1 MHTSTEIPEVAV
13 DGQVARTIA
22 ILGAG
27 GDLTE
32 RFLLPGIARVVDAS
46 PGVEVHIVGAART
59 AQSRDEWRGVVE
71 RSLEGAGVSRST
83 IDALVSRSEFVQTD
97 ASSADELRALLQ
109 ACPSAP
115 LLYIALPPAMGKK
128 VAAAL
133 AELELPEDLR
143 IAIEKPFGESEA
155 DARELNRALAAVIPE
170 DRLWRIDHFLGTP
183 AAVEL
188 IRSRELLEQ
197 SGVGGVHAAGG
208 EHNASGEHDASGGA
222 GTHPRPGRVEIIF
235 EEELGIE
242 GRGAF
247 YDETGALRD
256 MLQSHLL
263 LILALAAM
271 ERPADRAGAVD
282 EAVAEVLRAVRVW
295 DDSPVSARRARYTAG
310 EVGGK
315 PLPAYVDE
323 ADVDEDRNT
332 ETLAEITLRVDTP
345 RWRDVPFVLRSAKGI
360 GGARQEM
367 VLMPGDDR
375 VPATRIPLRAPAG
388 DNSADPYARVIAG
401 MLTGSTL
408 LSVRGDV
415 AEELWRI
422 VTPVLDAWKPDPS
435 GLGEYAAGS
444 AGEAAAES
452 AR

>member
-1 MHTSTEIPEVAV
+1 MHTSAEIPEVAV
-13 DGQVARTIA
+13 DGQIARTIA

-32 RFLLPGIARVVDAS
+32 RFLLPGIARVAEAS
-46 PGVEVHIVGAART
+46 PGVELHIVGAART

-71 RSLEGAGVSRST
+71 RSLDGAGVSRST
-83 IDALVSRSEFVQTD
+83 VDALVSRSEFVQTD
-97 ASSADELRALLQ
+97 ASSADELRELLE
-109 ACPSAP
+109 ACPSSP

-133 AELELPEDLR
+133 AELRLPSDLR

-155 DARELNRALAAVIPE
+155 DARELNRALAEVVPE

-188 IRSRELLEQ
+188 IRSRELIER
-197 SGVGGVHAAGG
+197 SGLPSAGVPRTLSDADADAG
-208 EHNASGEHDASGGA
+208 
-222 GTHPRPGRVEIIF
+222 PGRVEIIF

-247 YDETGALRD
+247 YDGTGALRD

-263 LILALAAM
+263 LVLALTAM
-271 ERPADRAGAVD
+271 EQPGEHAGAVD
-282 EAVAEVLRAVRVW
+282 DAVVEALRAVRLW
-295 DDSPVSARRARYTAG
+295 NDTPVSAARARYTAG
-310 EVGGK
+310 EVGGEQ
-315 PLPAYVDE
+315 LPAYADE
-323 ADVDEDRNT
+323 EDVDPGRHT

-360 GGARQEM
+360 GDARQEI
-367 VLMPGDDR
+367 VLTPGGDGGT
-375 VPATRIPLRAPAG
+375 PTRIPLRAPA
-388 DNSADPYARVIAG
+388 DDSSADPYARVVAG
-401 MLTGSTL
+401 MLAGNTL

-422 VTPVLDAWKPDPS
+422 VTPVLDAWERDANGP
-435 GLGEYAAGS
+435 GEYAAGS
-444 AGEAAAES
+444 TGEAAAES

>member
-1 MHTSTEIPEVAV
+1 MRTTVNIPEVAI
-13 DGQVARTIA
+13 DGRVARTIA

-46 PGVEVHIVGAART
+46 PEVEVHVIGAART

-71 RSLEGAGVSRST
+71 RSLEGAGVSQAT
-83 IDALVSRSEFVQTD
+83 IDGLVSRSEFVQTD
-97 ASSADELRALLQ
+97 ASSADELRELLEE
-109 ACPSAP
+109 CPSSP
-115 LLYIALPPAMGKK
+115 LLYIALPPAMGRK

-133 AELELPEDLR
+133 AELELPDDLR
-143 IAIEKPFGESEA
+143 IAIEKPFGENEA
-155 DARELNRALAAVIPE
+155 DARELNRALAEVIPE
-170 DRLWRIDHFLGTP
+170 ERLWRIDHFLGTP
-183 AAVEL
+183 TAVEL
-188 IRSRELLEQ
+188 IRSRELIEQ
-197 SGVGGVHAAGG
+197 SGVVRPHAAG
-208 EHNASGEHDASGGA
+208 EHGGA
-222 GTHPRPGRVEIIF
+222 GPGPHAGPGRVEIIF

-271 ERPADRAGAVD
+271 EHPGEHAGAVGD
-282 EAVAEVLRAVRVW
+282 AVAEVLRAVKVW

-315 PLPAYVDE
+315 RLPAYVDE
-323 ADVDEDRNT
+323 EDVDVARNT

-367 VLMPGDDR
+367 ILTPGDDGT
-375 VPATRIPLRAPAG
+375 PPTRIQLRAPAG

-401 MLTGSTL
+401 MLAGNTL

-422 VTPVLDAWKPDPS
+422 VTPVLDAWEQDTKGDTK
-435 GLGEYAAGS
+435 GLDEYAAGTRGS
-444 AGEAAAES
+444 EV
-452 AR
+452 

>member
-1 MHTSTEIPEVAV
+1 MQTSTEIPEVAV
-13 DGQVARTIA
+13 DGRIARTIA

-32 RFLLPGIARVVDAS
+32 RFLLPGIARVAEAS
-46 PGVEVHIVGAART
+46 PGVELHIVGAART
-59 AQSRDEWRGVVE
+59 EQSRDEWRAVVE

-83 IDALVSRSEFVQTD
+83 IDVLVSRSEFVQTD
-97 ASSADELRALLQ
+97 ASSADELGELLD
-109 ACPSAP
+109 ACPSSP

-133 AELELPEDLR
+133 AELELPSDLR

-155 DARELNRALAAVIPE
+155 DARELNRALAEVVPDE
-170 DRLWRIDHFLGTP
+170 RLWRIDHFLGTP
-183 AAVEL
+183 AAGEL
-188 IRSRELLEQ
+188 IRSRDLIEQ
-197 SGVGGVHAAGG
+197 SGFHSQGGPRSQNAADGEVGP
-208 EHNASGEHDASGGA
+208 D
-222 GTHPRPGRVEIIF
+222 RVEIIF

-263 LILALAAM
+263 LLLALTAM
-271 ERPADRAGAVD
+271 ERPGEHAGAVD
-282 EAVAEVLRAVRVW
+282 EAVAAVLRAVRVW
-295 DDSPVSARRARYTAG
+295 DDSPVSAGRARYTAG

-315 PLPAYVDE
+315 QLLPYAQE
-323 ADVDEDRNT
+323 QDVDPGRNT
-332 ETLAEITLRVDTP
+332 ETFAEITLRVDTP

-360 GGARQEM
+360 GEARQEI
-367 VLMPGDDR
+367 VLTPGGGEGT
-375 VPATRIPLRAPAG
+375 PTRIPLRAPAG

-408 LSVRGDV
+408 LAVRGDV

-422 VTPVLDAWKPDPS
+422 VTPVLDAWERDAS
-435 GLGEYAAGS
+435 RLGEYSAGS
-444 AGEAAAES
+444 TGETAAES